1 MWTVDA
7 SSKQKRSLPIL
18 FRDKLLSNNSSLN
31 KRFGTLEMYLL
42 QIKKIESPLEN
53 IVSPQIPFRFFGR
66 DYLTLTDQLALP
78 PLIRRGVFAL
88 MHEIA
93 GDPLHGDV

>member
-1 MWTVDA
+1 
-7 SSKQKRSLPIL
+7 
-18 FRDKLLSNNSSLN
+18 
-31 KRFGTLEMYLL
+31 MYLL
-42 QIKKIESPLEN
+42 HIKHIK
-53 IVSPQIPFRFFGR
+53 SPQRTLCLLRNNIFVQTFRFLGR
-66 DYLTLTDQLALP
+66 DYLTLTDQLELP